1 MTTSMDA
8 GTLAGVLEWAWE
20 RALEGLPGWDT
31 AEELAG
37 ELPGGT
43 EAVEARIDELIA
55 SQKRRA
61 VTAGFLTGLGGAAVL
76 PLALPASEAL
86 ALFVRLRLI
95 AAIAHLRGYNLHD
108 ERVKALG
115 LACLGGAP
123 AADILREIGVSVVSG
138 AGNNSALCRL
148 PPELFQNVA
157 SRLGA
162 RLLSGF
168 GGRGL
173 LGLGK
178 AIPLIG
184 GLLGGLAD
192 GSATKTA
199 AENARAA
206 FPAVRLT

>member
-8 GTLAGVLEWAWE
+8 GTLAGALEWAWE

-123 AADILREIGVSVVSG
+123 AADILREIGVSVSG

-148 PPELFQNVA
+148 SPDLFQNVA
-157 SRLGA
+157 SRLAA